1 MIAMHDIVCFFSGLS
16 CGETMSEP
24 SFLLRQDI
32 RQHVR
37 HLRRALTDDQQENA
51 ADLLAEHA
59 INLAP
64 ITEAQNVALFLSVDG
79 ELNTRPLI
87 AKLWQQRKQVYLP
100 VLHPFSP
107 GNLLFMRYTPET
119 SLTLNKLR
127 IPEPPLDIRHLITL
141 DQIDV
146 MMVPL
151 VAFDRQGQRLGMGG
165 GFYDR
170 TLQNWKQHGF
180 LPVGLA
186 HDCQLVDALPVAE
199 WDVPLPAVLTPSK
212 LWQWE

>member
-1 MIAMHDIVCFFSGLS
+1 
-16 CGETMSEP
+16 MSQP
-24 SFLLRQDI
+24 SPLDRHAL

-37 HLRRALTDDQQENA
+37 HLRRALTDEQQVQA

-59 INLAP
+59 VNFAP
-64 ITEAQNVALFLSVDG
+64 VARAARIALFLSVDG

-87 AKLWQQRKQVYLP
+87 AKLWQMNKQVYLP
-100 VLHPFSP
+100 VLHPFAA
-107 GNLLFMRYTPET
+107 GHLLFLRYTPET
-119 SLTLNKLR
+119 VLTPNKLR
-127 IPEPPLDIRHLITL
+127 IPEPPLDIRQLTTL
-141 DQIDV
+141 DRLDV

-151 VAFDRQGQRLGMGG
+151 VAFDRDGQRLGMGG

-170 TLQNWKQHGF
+170 TLQNWRRHGF

-186 HDCQLVDALPVAE
+186 HDCQQVERLPVAE
-199 WDVPLPAVLTPSK
+199 WDVPLPAVLTPSR

>member
-1 MIAMHDIVCFFSGLS
+1 MAMHDIVCFFSGLS

-87 AKLWQQRKQVYLP
+87 AKVWQQRKQVYLP

-107 GNLLFMRYTPET
+107 GNLLFLRYTPET